1 MTETTMLRN
10 PEHAHARLAALRDAG
25 MVIAIDD
32 FGAGYAS
39 LGVLRDVPADIVKI
53 DRSLVADLTS
63 SERDRAIVRHAIE
76 LAHGLDLVVVGEGV
90 ETLAQMAILDELGC
104 DHAQGFAFACPSPV
118 EHLHLAI

>member
-1 MTETTMLRN
+1 MLRN
-10 PEHAHARLAALRDAG
+10 PERAHARLAALRDAG

-63 SERDRAIVRHAIE
+63 SARDRAIVRHAID

-90 ETLAQMAILDELGC
+90 ETEAQMTILGELGC
-104 DHAQGFAFACPSPV
+104 DHGQGYVFAYPV
-118 EHLHLAI
+118 PVHDLITSLPPAR